1 MYERL
6 LKLEAHELARKP
18 AVSWERIM
26 EIRHLKDRMIRKCQK
41 IAKTSQPNARIAGAS
56 DTFVFQTF
64 VAPADFRVKEMEKW
78 FREQQRRTITAAAN
92 ASRRLPAAI
101 QSSRSTYEVTPAGP
115 SRQVH
120 SKHSMQRSITNPE
133 RTSQVL
139 SYKPMQVI
147 QPSRLVQ
154 SERNGVSSPV
164 GVFSPP
170 PLPVILLSERNS
182 YGLDPGS
189 STSLAA
195 AAEQLRLDPVVPSPI
210 ASPIQHSSSPLPAE
224 MIPSPPVPDTPT
236 LSLRPSLSRRN
247 SALKRNSMELKT
259 VSWADDG
266 GVDLDG
272 QFRKYA
278 SAAREAQASGAFL
291 LLALYIL
298 EAYKPSSASS
308 FSNRGSDEY
317 FHYRQV

>member
-1 MYERL
+1 MYEQL

-41 IAKTSQPNARIAGAS
+41 IAKTSQPVARIAGAA

-78 FREQQRRTITAAAN
+78 FREQQRRTITAAAS
-92 ASRRLPAAI
+92 ASRRAPAAI
-101 QSSRSTYEVTPAGP
+101 QSSQSTYEVTPAGP

-139 SYKPMQVI
+139 SYKPIHVI

-154 SERNGVSSPV
+154 SERDGVSSPA

-195 AAEQLRLDPVVPSPI
+195 AAEQLRLDPVVASPV
-210 ASPIQHSSSPLPAE
+210 ASPIPQSPSPLPAE
-224 MIPSPPVPDTPT
+224 VIPSPPVPDTPT

-278 SAAREAQASGAFL
+278 SAAREAQASGASL
-291 LLALYIL
+291 LLASYIP
-298 EAYKPSSASS
+298 EAYVPSSASS
-308 FSNRGSDEY
+308 YPRYGSDESLR
-317 FHYRQV
+317 YR